1 MRAAIQGVSFLP
13 LAGLDGSDLPR
24 RSGFRTVADPYTG
37 ATYVAIPAIQPDWA
51 IVHVQEADAAGNAR
65 IQGPKYDDVYLARA
79 ARHLLVTTERLV
91 DGAAFA
97 AEPDRTDFPGFLVDA
112 VVVAPR
118 GAWPTACPH
127 AYPPD
132 EAFLADYLAAAQ
144 TAEGFEHF
152 LRGRVLEPD
161 VGRAPAPAAVP

>member
-1 MRAAIQGVSFLP
+1 M
-13 LAGLDGSDLPR
+13 AGLDGSDLPR

-37 ATYVAIPAIQPDWA
+37 AEYVAIPAIQPDWA

-65 IQGPKYDDVYLARA
+65 IRGPKYDDVYLGRA
-79 ARHLLVTTERLV
+79 ARHLLVTAERLV

-97 AEPDRTDFPGFLVDA
+97 AQPELTDFPSFLVDA

-127 AYPPD
+127 EYSAD
-132 EAFLADYLAAAQ
+132 EAFLTAYVAAAQ
-144 TAEGFEHF
+144 TAEGFDAF
-152 LRGRVLEPD
+152 LRAHGLGAE
-161 VGRAPAPAAVP
+161 GGTTGGMASPAAVRAP